1 MKIKD
6 QCLLPNNFII
16 AIVLER
22 IFVASF
28 NSIPL
33 VEKIY
38 LLGFMENLKIYIRLF
53 RQESFEKRIC
63 MLPNFSLLLAGIY
76 IYF

>member
-6 QCLLPNNFII
+6 QCFLPNNFII

-33 VEKIY
+33 VEK
-38 LLGFMENLKIYIRLF
+38 NLYPWFHGKPKGLY
-53 RQESFEKRIC
+53 
-63 MLPNFSLLLAGIY
+63 
-76 IYF
+76 